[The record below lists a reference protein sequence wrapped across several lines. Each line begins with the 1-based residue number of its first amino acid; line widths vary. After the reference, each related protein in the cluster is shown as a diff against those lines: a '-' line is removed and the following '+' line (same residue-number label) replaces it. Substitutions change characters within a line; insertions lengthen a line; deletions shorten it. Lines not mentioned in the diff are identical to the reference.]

1 MPLDLIK
8 DIFKLSSNDLEG
20 LYNILLNFAD
30 VDENKINLLRKFIN
44 EIN

>member
-8 DIFKLSSNDLEG
+8 DIFKLSTNDLEG
-20 LYNILLNFAD
+20 LYNMLLNFAD